1 MLSDY
6 IQAALASARYKVL
19 SDTEFY
25 GEIPPCRGVYASE
38 TTLESCRESLREA
51 LEDWLLFSLQ
61 NDFRVPVIDG
71 INLNRRKKGPRKQV
85 A

>member
-1 MLSDY
+1 MLSEY
-6 IQAALASARYKVL
+6 IQAALSAARYEVL

-25 GEIPPCRGVYASE
+25 GEIRACRGVYASE
-38 TTLESCRESLREA
+38 TTLEACRESLREA

-61 NDFRVPVIDG
+61 NDFKIPVIDG
-71 INLNRRKKGPRKQV
+71 INLNRRKKATRKQV